1 MPGWTFAYW
10 RLLIGWSRWTQ
21 IIAAAS
27 TSINLAAK
35 AGHVCTEFRREKSHM
50 GREVVKDIIS
60 GENSIWIKMELDPNN
75 PRVTLLRKSQPKK
88 TRHDCDVIGASCHLE
103 RRSATSAYF
112 HVTTQ
117 CGTLEKYFSTR
128 INMNSSI
135 RKHDDIIDI
144 SENEYVSNISIQ
156 WDQLHIMSIF
166 TMSRLLRRF
175 SSRRWEGE
183 KISNKSVCPM
193 SFTKK
198 LVEPIHCKN
207 KF

>member
-1 MPGWTFAYW
+1 
-10 RLLIGWSRWTQ
+10 LE
-21 IIAAAS
+21 AADWLVDMDPDNRRCFHFLS
-27 TSINLAAK
+27 NLAAK
-35 AGHVCTEFRREKSHM
+35 AGHVCTEFRREKSHI

-75 PRVTLLRKSQPKK
+75 FRVTLLRKSQPKK

-117 CGTLEKYFSTR
+117 CGTLVKYFSTR

-156 WDQLHIMSIF
+156 
-166 TMSRLLRRF
+166 
-175 SSRRWEGE
+175 
-183 KISNKSVCPM
+183 
-193 SFTKK
+193 
-198 LVEPIHCKN
+198 
-207 KF
+207 